1 MNEKVLRFRVGVL
14 VMIAILI
21 LIILIVLNSD
31 GWGRN
36 YTAYIKPQSAP
47 GVTVG
52 TPIRKNGILIGRVS
66 SVRTEDD
73 HVVLGLSIN
82 EKEKVYTNEVISI
95 GAESF
100 LGDAGLEVLPLPK
113 EERGNMISQ
122 NDVMTRVSVKRNPME
137 IVDVALNLEDDI
149 SQTLEAIRTASL
161 AINEGGDG
169 IRELTANVNAAL
181 TSDESDLKSLIGDVR
196 NMSMKAEAALDNFNR
211 IFENVNEIVAD
222 PILKRK
228 VTEFVNTLPEIFK
241 EVQNTVVDTRET
253 INSFREVSGK
263 ASDSLDNVNVFTE
276 SLKDNGPEILEQVNG
291 ALANVQ
297 GLSDKIN
304 DFTESLGKI
313 SETFANPDGT
323 VGKLFNETELYDSV
337 LETANNV
344 KALSMKLEPIAN
356 DLRNFSDQLA
366 RNPGTIVRGAF
377 KKEAGYKGTPGGN
390 GRFFK

>member
-1 MNEKVLRFRVGVL
+1 
-14 VMIAILI
+14 MIAILI

>member
-52 TPIRKNGILIGRVS
+52 TPIRKNGIRIGRVS

-73 HVVLGLSIN
+73 HVVLGLSIK
-82 EKEKVYTNEVISI
+82 EKEKVYTNEVVSI

>member
-1 MNEKVLRFRVGVL
+1 
-14 VMIAILI
+14 MIAILI

-52 TPIRKNGILIGRVS
+52 TPIRKNGIRIGRVS

-73 HVVLGLSIN
+73 HVVLGLSIK
-82 EKEKVYTNEVISI
+82 EKEKVYTNEVVSI